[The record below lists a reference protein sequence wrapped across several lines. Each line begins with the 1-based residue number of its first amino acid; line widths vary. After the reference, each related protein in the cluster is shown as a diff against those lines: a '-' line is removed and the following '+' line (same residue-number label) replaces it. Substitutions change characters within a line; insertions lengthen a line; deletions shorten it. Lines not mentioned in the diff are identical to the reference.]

1 MLMPT
6 RLLAINL
13 LITAAIAG
21 PLQGADKGDNSAGN
35 VSYYHQIP
43 PEDESRLL
51 EAAQFMDRNEC
62 ETVIPAARNTT
73 GLTSAELLDQL
84 DAAAQQFGDNT
95 RRQFQR
101 DGEW

>member
-1 MLMPT
+1 MASQPRT
-6 RLLAINL
+6 GVNSQKHRKDGQ
-13 LITAAIAG
+13 LIH
-21 PLQGADKGDNSAGN
+21 ADKHGFLA
-35 VSYYHQIP
+35 IP

-51 EAAQFMDRNEC
+51 EASQFMDRNEC

-73 GLTSAELLDQL
+73 GLTPAQLLDQL